1 MKYTKALQFRKETEK
16 AQCPSKDSYKFHN
29 SQDIYIYIYIP
40 KATKTKSKNETMAVC
55 SR

>member
-29 SQDIYIYIYIP
+29 SQDIYIYIY
-40 KATKTKSKNETMAVC
+40 TQSHKNKKQKWNHGSMF
-55 SR
+55 